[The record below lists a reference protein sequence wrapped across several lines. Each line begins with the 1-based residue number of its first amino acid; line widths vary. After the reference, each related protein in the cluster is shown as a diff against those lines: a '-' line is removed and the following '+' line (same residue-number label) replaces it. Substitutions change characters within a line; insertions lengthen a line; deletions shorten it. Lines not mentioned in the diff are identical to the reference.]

1 MGINWGM
8 VPQSEVHVVYDE
20 ILDAKVKL
28 EYEKPKLSSNPR
40 EDWVRKREHEIQRI
54 ILKYDDGISHGKLAR
69 TIGIN
74 RKNLQPYMKRL
85 VDKRLTTRGEGLHGK
100 YYPTTKA
107 RRGISLTADILAKS
121 FVSSILDND
130 KFLIDNPTPN
140 TYPSKFSELEREVLK
155 LSNMFGGFITYTL
168 IQSMNP
174 ENKIAQSSSNALE
187 KDIVVQAWLED
198 TISIFIQ
205 NILSRFKDRVF
216 PHLESIDG
224 GIPPNASDSEIF
236 DKAAKDYLKFFHKR
250 PFFTLDQRF
259 ISELINCFSNLYPNL
274 GHNLERIRSE
284 LPNLLAQEVNHIRY
298 VAEKAKLQKT
308 CTHKYKRP
316 LNESYDDHRF
326 EHCQKCHKTRR
337 KEN

>member
-1 MGINWGM
+1 M
-8 VPQSEVHVVYDE
+8 VYDE
-20 ILDAKVKL
+20 ILDAKIKL
-28 EYEKPKLSSNPR
+28 EYGKPKLSSNPR
-40 EDWVRKREHEIQRI
+40 EDWVRKREHEIQRT

-69 TIGIN
+69 TIDIN

-85 VDKRLTTRGEGLHGK
+85 IEQGLTTRGEGLHGK

-107 RRGISLTADILAKS
+107 RRGTSLTADILANS

-130 KFLIDNPTPN
+130 NFLIDIPSPN
-140 TYPSKFSELEREVLK
+140 TDSCRFSELEHEVLK

-174 ENKIAQSSSNALE
+174 ENKIAQSSGNALE

-205 NILSRFKDRVF
+205 NILSRFKHRVF
-216 PHLESIDG
+216 PHLEFIDA

-236 DKAAKDYLKFFHKR
+236 DKACKGYLKFFHKR
-250 PFFTLDQRF
+250 PFFTLDQRI

-274 GHNLERIRSE
+274 GHDLEKTRSE
-284 LPNLLAQEVNHIRY
+284 LPKLRAQEINHVRY
-298 VAEKAKLQKT
+298 IEERLRVQQT
-308 CTHKYKRP
+308 CKHKYERP
-316 LNESYDDHRF
+316 MNQLYDSDRF
-326 EHCQKCHKTRR
+326 EHCRKCHKTRR
-337 KEN
+337 KGY